1 MSEPS
6 ESDESVFTL
15 VKEAQ
20 AGDEAAFERLVRLYY
35 ERLHRWA
42 LAKTGDR
49 DDADDVVQE
58 ALLRMH
64 RSLAG
69 FDGRSQFTTWMY
81 QVTRSAAADLHRRR
95 SRRRRLGAQLE
106 AGTPVEP
113 QGASQ
118 EGELDRRRVAGLV
131 RAYLEEL
138 SERQREV
145 FDLVDLQG
153 FGSTEVGSML
163 GMEPVTVR
171 SHLLRARRAI
181 RAKILEH
188 HPELVEGYDD

>member
-6 ESDESVFTL
+6 RIDESVSTL
-15 VKEAQ
+15 VREAQ
-20 AGDEAAFERLVRLYY
+20 AGDETAFERLVRLYY
-35 ERLHRWA
+35 GRVHRWA

-49 DDADDVVQE
+49 DDADDVAQE

-64 RSLAG
+64 GGLAN
-69 FDGRSQFTTWMY
+69 FDGRSHFTTWMY

-95 SRRRRLGAQLE
+95 GRRRRLKAQIDSHPTRGAVRE
-106 AGTPVEP
+106 MPEE
-113 QGASQ
+113 S
-118 EGELDRRRVAGLV
+118 LDRRRLADLV
-131 RAYLEEL
+131 QAFLLEL

-153 FGSTEVGSML
+153 LGSTEVGAML
-163 GMEPVTVR
+163 GMEAVTVR

-181 RAKILEH
+181 RARILES
-188 HPELVEGYDD
+188 HPELVEGYGD

>member
-6 ESDESVFTL
+6 RSDESVSTL
-15 VKEAQ
+15 VRKAQ
-20 AGDEAAFERLVRLYY
+20 AGDESAFERLVRLYY
-35 ERLHRWA
+35 ERVHRWA

-49 DDADDVVQE
+49 DDADDVAQE

-64 RSLAG
+64 RGLAN
-69 FDGRSQFTTWMY
+69 FDGRSRFTTWMY

-106 AGTPVEP
+106 ARTLGE
-113 QGASQ
+113 SQ
-118 EGELDRRRVAGLV
+118 EAPPEGELDHRRVAGLV
-131 RAYLEEL
+131 RAFLEEL

-145 FDLVDLQG
+145 FDLIDLQG
-153 FGSTEVGSML
+153 FGSSEVGAML

-181 RAKILEH
+181 RARILES
-188 HPELVEGYDD
+188 HPELVEGYGD